1 MSKGVPIEEYRFRIL
16 LDHASKF
23 GALMGGIQWYG
34 PALSDT
40 LPQSNLL
47 HGEFWHSTADF
58 HDSLQEMRDYCR
70 KHPDNHGLDHAHVY
84 ALDGRGGAMKF
95 HAYLWTPIMGDAMQ
109 PLDYGRAVDPH
120 NRAYSSCI
128 LETFLAQKKAVKTST
143 VVKRALPLAL
153 QRLGAGVSEET
164 HNVLLHKALTVMMN
178 TEPLV
183 FTRRFD
189 SDHSPS
195 GQFTMVEHLGIYD
208 KEPTWLL

>member
-1 MSKGVPIEEYRFRIL
+1 MRQGVPIEEYRFRSL
-16 LDHASKF
+16 LDHAFKF

-95 HAYLWTPIMGDAMQ
+95 HAYLWTPIKGDAMQ

-128 LETFLAQKKAVKTST
+128 LETLLAQKKAVKTST

-153 QRLGAGVSEET
+153 KRLGAGVSDET

-178 TEPLV
+178 TEPLIC
-183 FTRRFD
+183 TRRFD